1 MGGFLDFFRS
11 IALGFLGWFL
21 ETLLWVL
28 GIGGV
33 ESK

>member
-1 MGGFLDFFRS
+1 MGGFLDFFGS
-11 IALGFLGWFL
+11 IALGFVGCFL
-21 ETLLWVL
+21 EIVPWVL